1 MTSPSDDSVRASGS
15 DAPDAF
21 SPDLQPPQM
30 PEKVTIRKKDRA
42 KYSQEEEHIT
52 EGGNNIQ
59 EEDHNTRH
67 YNIDI
72 EALKPTRFSSNPPS
86 ME

>member
-1 MTSPSDDSVRASGS
+1 
-15 DAPDAF
+15 
-21 SPDLQPPQM
+21 M

-42 KYSQEEEHIT
+42 KYSQEEEYIT

-59 EEDHNTRH
+59 KEDYNIRH

-72 EALKPTRFSSNPPS
+72 EALKLTRFSSNPPS
-86 ME
+86 IE